1 MSSDTSSLHAFQL
14 GTPSAALFEYE
25 LPLKRPLATGSG
37 TIHSRRGILLRLSAR
52 SRPGAVG
59 WGEVAPLPG
68 RGSENLAS
76 TLSAL
81 NEWLSLESFDGSL
94 PMVLT
99 RARAHLEHSPCAWA
113 AAGGALADLVSGLM
127 GIPLYEFLRRYS
139 GQSSGWLSDMSSGRL
154 SDMPSDMPPGRLS
167 DLSSGL
173 PGSSDL
179 SKSSI
184 GDSSRFSDLSSGL
197 PSDMPPNMPS
207 DMLGTASG
215 GIWAGTGAGIGTG
228 TGTSSCTSEPSLR
241 DPSPRLIPT
250 AALIDGANPDAVARQ
265 ARRARSAGY
274 TTFKLK
280 VGFKSFEYDLKR
292 VAALR
297 SAVGSE
303 AALRL
308 DANGAWSPDEA
319 LPKLEALAEYRPE
332 FVEEPCSGLEEI
344 RRLQVDSPFPLAVDE
359 SLPPLGDLLTLSDG
373 AATRIATHTATSSSG
388 SLSGSSPPNLDANL
402 PANLDAPEA
411 GGLDGLRST
420 ANWGRPT
427 DIERTP
433 DSASPTDLE
442 RPTDFRNSADLRSPT
457 SLGRSTDF
465 GVDAVVLKPSLLG
478 SVTELSAAA
487 AALQASGAKVVIS
500 SALESAV
507 GLTTALHL
515 AAHLSAALGG
525 GPAVGLGTAGMLAVD
540 LCEPPRLVG
549 GSLVVPSGPGLG
561 TSPSP
566 TTQNVVQYSSGEI
579 SGPGL
584 ETSPSPTPAPT
595 PSPTPS
601 PTPPQEIPPISQPNH
616 KPRGILHPEGSV
628 RIDELAEPQPNHN
641 LGGILHPLPPI
652 PAKKTS
658 NQNPPETLEV
668 P

>member
-14 GTPSAALFEYE
+14 ETPRAALFEYE

-37 TIHSRRGILLRLSAR
+37 TIHSR
-52 SRPGAVG
+52 PGAVG
-59 WGEVAPLPG
+59 WGEAAPLPG

-76 TLSAL
+76 ALSAL
-81 NEWLSLESFDGSL
+81 NEWLSLESFDDSL

-99 RARAHLEHSPCAWA
+99 RARTHLEHSPCAWA

-139 GQSSGWLSDMSSGRL
+139 GQSSGWLSGMPPGLQSN
-154 SDMPSDMPPGRLS
+154 MPSDMPPGRLS

-173 PGSSDL
+173 PASSDL

-184 GDSSRFSDLSSGL
+184 GDSGRFSDLSSGL
-197 PSDMPPNMPS
+197 PSDMPPGRLSDMPS
-207 DMLGTASG
+207 DMLGKASG
-215 GIWAGTGAGIGTG
+215 GIWAGTGAGIATG
-228 TGTSSCTSEPSLR
+228 TGTSTSNCTSEPSPR

-280 VGFKSFEYDLKR
+280 LGFKSFECDLKR

-344 RRLQVDSPFPLAVDE
+344 RRLQVNSPFPLAVDE
-359 SLPPLGDLLTLSDG
+359 SLPPLGDLLTLSGG
-373 AATRIATHTATSSSG
+373 AATRIATHTATSLSG
-388 SLSGSSPPNLDANL
+388 SLSGSSPPNLDPNL
-402 PANLDAPEA
+402 PANLDVPEA

-420 ANWGRPT
+420 ADWGRPT

-442 RPTDFRNSADLRSPT
+442 RPTDFRKSADLRSPT
-457 SLGRSTDF
+457 SLGCSTDLGRSTDF

-487 AALQASGAKVVIS
+487 AALQASGVKVVVS

-525 GPAVGLGTAGMLAVD
+525 GPAVGLGTADVLAVD

-566 TTQNVVQYSSGEI
+566 T
-579 SGPGL
+579 
-584 ETSPSPTPAPT
+584 PAPT

-601 PTPPQEIPPISQPNH
+601 PNLSPTSPPTPPQEIPPISQPNH
-616 KPRGILHPEGSV
+616 KPGGILHAEGSV
-628 RIDELAEPQPNHN
+628 RIDEPAEPQPNHN
-641 LGGILHPLPPI
+641 LWGILHPLPPI

-658 NQNPPETLEV
+658 TQNPPETLEV

>member
-1 MSSDTSSLHAFQL
+1 MTSDTPGLHALEL

-37 TIHSRRGILLRLSAR
+37 TIHSRRGILLRLSA
-52 SRPGAVG
+52 SSLPGAVG
-59 WGEVAPLPG
+59 WGEAAPLLG

-76 TLSAL
+76 ILSAL

-113 AAGGALADLVSGLM
+113 AAGGALADLASGQM
-127 GIPLYEFLRRYS
+127 GIPLYEFLRRSAY
-139 GQSSGWLSDMSSGRL
+139 QHSGRF
-154 SDMPSDMPPGRLS
+154 SDP
-167 DLSSGL
+167 SSGL
-173 PGSSDL
+173 PSSSDL

-184 GDSSRFSDLSSGL
+184 GDSGRFSDPSSGL
-197 PSDMPPNMPS
+197 PSDMPSDMPS
-207 DMLGTASG
+207 DTLGNAPG
-215 GIWAGTGAGIGTG
+215 GIRAVTGAGTGAGIGTG
-228 TGTSSCTSEPSLR
+228 TSESSSR

-250 AALIDGANPDAVARQ
+250 AVLIDGATPDAVARQ

-280 VGFKSFEYDLKR
+280 VGFKSFEGDLKR

-297 SAVGSE
+297 SAAGSE

-308 DANGAWSPDEA
+308 DANGAWKPDEA
-319 LPKLEALAEYRPE
+319 LPKLEALAKYRPE

-359 SLPPLGDLLTLSDG
+359 SLPPLGELLTLGDG
-373 AATRIATHTATSSSG
+373 AATRISAHTAASLSASSPGSSSA
-388 SLSGSSPPNLDANL
+388 NLDANL
-402 PANLDAPEA
+402 EANLPPGLDAPEA
-411 GGLDGLRST
+411 GCLDGLRST
-420 ANWGRPT
+420 ADWGRPT
-427 DIERTP
+427 DVERTA

-457 SLGRSTDF
+457 SLECSTDLGRSTGF

-515 AAHLSAALGG
+515 AAHLSSALGDV
-525 GPAVGLGTAGMLAVD
+525 PAVGLGTAGVLAVD
-540 LCEPPRLVG
+540 LCEPPRLVS
-549 GSLVVPSGPGLG
+549 GSLVVPSEPGLG
-561 TSPSP
+561 TA
-566 TTQNVVQYSSGEI
+566 
-579 SGPGL
+579 
-584 ETSPSPTPAPT
+584 PTPAPT
-595 PSPTPS
+595 PP
-601 PTPPQEIPPISQPNH
+601 PTPPQEISPSAQPNH
-616 KPRGILHPEGSV
+616 KPR
-628 RIDELAEPQPNHN
+628 
-641 LGGILHPLPPI
+641 GILHPLPPI

-658 NQNPPETLEV
+658 TQNPPETLGV

>member
-14 GTPSAALFEYE
+14 GTPRAALFEYE

-37 TIHSRRGILLRLSAR
+37 TIHSRRGILLRLSAS

-59 WGEVAPLPG
+59 WGEAAPLPG

-81 NEWLSLESFDGSL
+81 NGWLSLESFDDSL
-94 PMVLT
+94 PIVLT
-99 RARAHLEHSPCAWA
+99 RARAHLEHSPSAWA

-139 GQSSGWLSDMSSGRL
+139 GQSSGWLSDMS
-154 SDMPSDMPPGRLS
+154 PSRLS

-184 GDSSRFSDLSSGL
+184 GDSGRFSDLSSGL
-197 PSDMPPNMPS
+197 PSDMPPGRLSDMPS
-207 DMLGTASG
+207 DMLGKASG
-215 GIWAGTGAGIGTG
+215 GIWAGTGAGIATGTG
-228 TGTSSCTSEPSLR
+228 TSTSSCTSEPSPR
-241 DPSPRLIPT
+241 DLSPRLIPT

-280 VGFKSFEYDLKR
+280 VGFKSFECDLKR

-344 RRLQVDSPFPLAVDE
+344 RRLQINSPFPLAVDE
-359 SLPPLGDLLTLSDG
+359 SLPPLGDILTLSNG
-373 AATRIATHTATSSSG
+373 AVTRIATHTATSLSG
-388 SLSGSSPPNLDANL
+388 SLSGSSSANLDANLPANLDANLPANLDANL

-420 ANWGRPT
+420 ADWGRPT

-433 DSASPTDLE
+433 DSAIPTDLE

-525 GPAVGLGTAGMLAVD
+525 GPAVGLGTADVLAVD

-566 TTQNVVQYSSGEI
+566 T
-579 SGPGL
+579 
-584 ETSPSPTPAPT
+584 PAPT

-601 PTPPQEIPPISQPNH
+601 QEISPITQPNH
-616 KPRGILHPEGSV
+616 KPGGILHPEGSV

-641 LGGILHPLPPI
+641 LGGILHPLPPV
-652 PAKKTS
+652 PPKKTS
-658 NQNPPETLEV
+658 TQNPPETLEV